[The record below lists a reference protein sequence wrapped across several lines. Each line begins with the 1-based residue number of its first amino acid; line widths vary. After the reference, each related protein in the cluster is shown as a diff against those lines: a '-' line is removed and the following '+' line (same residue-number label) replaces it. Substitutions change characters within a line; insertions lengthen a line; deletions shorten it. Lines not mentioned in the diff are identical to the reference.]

1 MDKMDRARSRSP
13 ILEVAILDV
22 IPEKSETFQ
31 ADFSKAQQLIQA
43 IDGYID
49 HQLQQCVE
57 NPCRYIL
64 LVRWETLEAHTT
76 NFRRSPQYQ
85 EWKRLLHHY
94 YQPFP
99 TVEHYQPVAF
109 QR

>member
-1 MDKMDRARSRSP
+1 MEDGNEGRSP
-13 ILEVAILDV
+13 VLEVAILTV
-22 IPEKSETFQ
+22 ISEKNGTFP
-31 ADFSKAQQLIQA
+31 ANFAKAQPLIQS

-49 HQLQQCVE
+49 HQLQRCME

-64 LVRWETLEAHTT
+64 LVRWETLEAHTEG
-76 NFRRSPQYQ
+76 FRRSPQYQ

-99 TVEHYQPVAF
+99 TVEHYQLVQLDP
-109 QR
+109 